1 MGSAW
6 SAWDVGNFDNDGAMD
21 FLSMR
26 TMELTAT
33 ITAVVA
39 DDARLE
45 LDEDGETLFM
55 PSVELLALLCERYSV
70 EPPRPAV
77 VRQWH
82 QKYLEVYDR
91 GIDRLK
97 ASPEFKTGR
106 RKAIEKTFRWLESLA
121 ESYSDA

>member
-1 MGSAW
+1 MSSAW

-21 FLSMR
+21 FLSMQ
-26 TMELTAT
+26 TMQLTAT
-33 ITAVVA
+33 ITAVAA
-39 DDARLE
+39 DEMRLE

-55 PSVELLALLCERYSV
+55 PSVELLALLCERYNA

-82 QKYLEVYDR
+82 EKYLEVYDR
-91 GIDRLK
+91 GIDALK
-97 ASPEFKTGR
+97 TSSEFKVDR

-121 ESYSDA
+121 ESFWDD